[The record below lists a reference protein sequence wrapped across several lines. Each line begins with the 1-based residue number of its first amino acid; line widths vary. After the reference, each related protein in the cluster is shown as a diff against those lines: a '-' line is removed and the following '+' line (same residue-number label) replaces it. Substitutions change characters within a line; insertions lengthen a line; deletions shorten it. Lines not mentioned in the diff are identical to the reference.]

1 MPPNFLTWFLQNS
14 LLVSRQATA
23 PSDGAILAQDTFGMF
38 LGNCLPSQLK
48 TQVRKLVFGPPRIL
62 FWKKK
67 KVPLSLLAYL
77 IHKKSFRINYA
88 YFFLKKKKSNP
99 PPEGGW
105 LASWWLPE
113 KSNVGNWKQ
122 YYHDTV
128 TAYVHTPTTAAG
140 DHRTHSLAGFGSNIG
155 KSIPAIISDLKII
168 LVVISS
174 KPLESSFSLV
184 LEKGIHRMVM
194 VANAVIPELGRMN
207 MY

>member
-88 YFFLKKKKSNP
+88 YFFLKKKNQIHP
-99 PPEGGW
+99 QRGDG
-105 LASWWLPE
+105 LH
-113 KSNVGNWKQ
+113 
-122 YYHDTV
+122 HDD
-128 TAYVHTPTTAAG
+128 Y
-140 DHRTHSLAGFGSNIG
+140 RRSLMWETESNIIMTQSQLMYIHPQQRLG
-155 KSIPAIISDLKII
+155 TTELTRLLGLAAISGNLS
-168 LVVISS
+168 LQSS
-174 KPLESSFSLV
+174 LT
-184 LEKGIHRMVM
+184 
-194 VANAVIPELGRMN
+194 
-207 MY
+207 